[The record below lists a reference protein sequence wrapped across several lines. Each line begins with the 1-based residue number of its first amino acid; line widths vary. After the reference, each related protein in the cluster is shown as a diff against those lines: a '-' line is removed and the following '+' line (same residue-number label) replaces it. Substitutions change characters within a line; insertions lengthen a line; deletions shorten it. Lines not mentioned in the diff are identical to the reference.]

1 MSVDASP
8 RSPLAS
14 SVATAH
20 RIGVLVRHNIRWRL
34 RDPGQVISY
43 IVLPMIIMLVF
54 KPIYV
59 RAFDTGSMSG
69 ILHAVTG
76 PLVMF
81 SVFTLTIVGNSIL
94 LEREWRTWDRLRTS
108 SASITELLLGKVVPV
123 FAILLVQQ
131 LVLLVYG
138 CLVIGLPFPRSAG
151 LVVLAVVVW
160 VFTLIAIGA
169 AMATILRSHSEL
181 GLVSDLG
188 AITLSA
194 VGGALVPVAI
204 MPGWA
209 QVVAH
214 FSPGYWALT
223 MLQAAVRG
231 DALAAFGPALVLLG
245 IGFAAG
251 GFAVWRMA
259 RGWGR
264 SDLL

>member
-1 MSVDASP
+1 MTAAADAF
-8 RSPLAS
+8 
-14 SVATAH
+14 H
-20 RIGVLVRHNIRWRL
+20 RIGVLVRHNTRWRL
-34 RDPGQVISY
+34 RDPGQIISY

-59 RAFDTGSMSG
+59 RAFDTSTGDG
-69 ILHAVTG
+69 TLHAVTG
-76 PLVMF
+76 PLIMF

-94 LEREWRTWDRLRTS
+94 VEREWRTWDRLRTS
-108 SASITELLLGKVVPV
+108 SASIAELLLGKVLPV
-123 FAILLVQQ
+123 FVILLVQQ

-138 CLVIGLPFPRSAG
+138 CLVIGLPIPHSAG
-151 LVVLAVVVW
+151 LVVASVFVW
-160 VFTLIAIGA
+160 VFALIAIGA
-169 AMATILRSHSEL
+169 ALATIMRSHAEL

-194 VGGALVPVAI
+194 IGGALVPVTM

-214 FSPGYWALT
+214 VSPGYWALS
-223 MLQAAVRG
+223 MLQSAVRG
-231 DALAAFGPALVLLG
+231 DGLGVLGPAAVLLG
-245 IGFAAG
+245 IGAAAG
-251 GFAVWRMA
+251 GFAIWRMA